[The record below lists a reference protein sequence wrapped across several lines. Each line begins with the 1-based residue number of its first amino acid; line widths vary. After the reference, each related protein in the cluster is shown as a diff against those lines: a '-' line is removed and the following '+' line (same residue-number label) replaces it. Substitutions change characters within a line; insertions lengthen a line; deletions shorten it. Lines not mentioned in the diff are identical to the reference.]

1 MTTTPGSW
9 RGLRWIG
16 VGVALALM
24 TFALAGLHSELASA
38 GPSAAISR
46 AKNVGIAHFAFH
58 PPTLTVAAGTKVV
71 FTNSSKVTHTATRA
85 GSFSTGHI
93 KPGESVGIRFNQTGS
108 FAYHCSI
115 HPFMHGK
122 IVVQ

>member
-1 MTTTPGSW
+1 MTTILGSQS
-9 RGLRWIG
+9 RLRIAMALAAVLFAAALIGLRG
-16 VGVALALM
+16 
-24 TFALAGLHSELASA
+24 ELAA
-38 GPSAAISR
+38 AEPSAQVSR
-46 AKNVGIAHFAFH
+46 SATVDIDHFAYH
-58 PPTLTVAAGTKVV
+58 PPTLTIAKGTSVD

-93 KPGESVGIRFNQTGS
+93 APGGSVLVRFSQKGT
-108 FAYHCSI
+108 FAYHCLI